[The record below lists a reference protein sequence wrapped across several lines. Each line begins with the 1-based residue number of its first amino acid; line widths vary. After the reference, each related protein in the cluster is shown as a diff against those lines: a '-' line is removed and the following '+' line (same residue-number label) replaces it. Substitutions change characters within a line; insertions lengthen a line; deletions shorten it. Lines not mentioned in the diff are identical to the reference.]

1 MRIISGIRRGH
12 KLFEFEGDDVRPT
25 TDRVKESVF
34 NIIQTFIPD
43 AVCLDMFAG
52 SGALSF
58 EAISRGAKKAVCL
71 DKDKRSIDNINRTL
85 ALIKTSV
92 RLILSR
98 KMQILWIFRITVKL
112 LIRHVLIIWRGQRK
126 NSM

>member
-58 EAISRGAKKAVCL
+58 EAISRGAKKPF
-71 DKDKRSIDNINRTL
+71 

-98 KMQILWIFRITVKL
+98 KMQILWIFPDYCE
-112 LIRHVLIIWRGQRK
+112 IINTSWF
-126 NSM
+126 

>member
-71 DKDKRSIDNINRTL
+71 D
-85 ALIKTSV
+85 TSV

>member
-1 MRIISGIRRGH
+1 MRDSHQEIRHGH

-34 NIIQTFIPD
+34 NIIQTFIRD

-58 EAISRGAKKAVCL
+58 EAISRGAKRSRLPAS
-71 DKDKRSIDNINRTL
+71 KDKRSIDI
-85 ALIKTSV
+85 IK
-92 RLILSR
+92 
-98 KMQILWIFRITVKL
+98 
-112 LIRHVLIIWRGQRK
+112 K
-126 NSM
+126 NAKFFGFSDYCENY

>member
-71 DKDKRSIDNINRTL
+71 DKDKRSIDI
-85 ALIKTSV
+85 
-92 RLILSR
+92 
-98 KMQILWIFRITVKL
+98 MQILWIFRITVKL

>member
-43 AVCLDMFAG
+43 AGVPLICLP
-52 SGALSF
+52 
-58 EAISRGAKKAVCL
+58 AV
-71 DKDKRSIDNINRTL
+71 
-85 ALIKTSV
+85 
-92 RLILSR
+92 
-98 KMQILWIFRITVKL
+98 
-112 LIRHVLIIWRGQRK
+112 VL
-126 NSM
+126 

>member
-34 NIIQTFIPD
+34 NIIQTFTPD

-71 DKDKRSIDNINRTL
+71 
-85 ALIKTSV
+85 IKTSV

-98 KMQILWIFRITVKL
+98 KCRFFGFFGL
-112 LIRHVLIIWRGQRK
+112 L
-126 NSM
+126 

>member
-52 SGALSF
+52 SGALGI
-58 EAISRGAKKAVCL
+58 EALSRGAAPEDGIFRHIVYTL
-71 DKDKRSIDNINRTL
+71 LYGGKR
-85 ALIKTSV
+85 AK
-92 RLILSR
+92 

>member
-71 DKDKRSIDNINRTL
+71 DKDKRSIDIIKKNANSLDFSDYCETVSYTHLTL
-85 ALIKTSV
+85 PT
-92 RLILSR
+92 
-98 KMQILWIFRITVKL
+98 
-112 LIRHVLIIWRGQRK
+112 
-126 NSM
+126 N

>member
-52 SGALSF
+52 SGALRRF
-58 EAISRGAKKAVCL
+58 HAVQKKPF
-71 DKDKRSIDNINRTL
+71 

>member
-58 EAISRGAKKAVCL
+58 EAISRGAKKPF
-71 DKDKRSIDNINRTL
+71 

-112 LIRHVLIIWRGQRK
+112 LIHHVLIILRGQRK

>member
-43 AVCLDMFAG
+43 AVCLDYVAG

-58 EAISRGAKKAVCL
+58 EAISSRCEKKPF
-71 DKDKRSIDNINRTL
+71 

-92 RLILSR
+92 QLILSR